1 MRVTTEKGIF
11 IIYGEI
17 TYSYYKNIEEGRINL
32 KTSTPFRDQKGITR
46 NKTYTWVI
54 NITNGQTNIINPSG
68 TWAGG
73 GGTKYAI
80 VEATPYDDYDKFWY
94 HPNGKQKHRLKLKA
108 LFVNPLPEYHADLT
122 PTKKLDAAFYEA
134 KGSSYIPWWRSD
146 EIADN
151 HPLVTGVYD
160 PYLAGEYDDFM
171 KGGARFDMRSD
182 MEFFY
187 EDERWSR
194 D

>member
-11 IIYGEI
+11 IIYGKI
-17 TYSYYKNIEEGRINL
+17 TYSYYKNINEGRINL
-32 KTSTPFRDQKGITR
+32 KTSSEFRDQKGVKR

-54 NITNGQTNIINPSG
+54 NITNGATHIINPTGIFKG
-68 TWAGG
+68 TTHAV
-73 GGTKYAI
+73 

-94 HPNGKQKHRLKLKA
+94 YPDGRERRRLRLKA
-108 LFVNPLPEYHADLT
+108 LFVNDLSERHAKHTNNYNLI
-122 PTKKLDAAFYEA
+122 KYEP
-134 KGSSYIPWWRSD
+134 KGSSYIVWWRED
-146 EIADN
+146 DFPDN
-151 HPLVTGVYD
+151 HPIVTGIYD

-171 KGGARFDMRSD
+171 KGGFQDDMRED